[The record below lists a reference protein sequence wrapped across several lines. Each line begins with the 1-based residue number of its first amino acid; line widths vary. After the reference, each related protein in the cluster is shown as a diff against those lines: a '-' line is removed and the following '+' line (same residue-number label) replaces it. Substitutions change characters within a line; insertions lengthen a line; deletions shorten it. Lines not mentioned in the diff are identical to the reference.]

1 MKKGKAL
8 GLPFF
13 YVCEGLNLA
22 FELPTD
28 FVGKLVENA
37 WDECPNSL
45 IDWMF
50 SAA

>member
-8 GLPFF
+8 RLPFF
-13 YVCEGLNLA
+13 YVCAALRLA

-28 FVGKLVENA
+28 FVDKLVENA
-37 WDECPNSL
+37 WDECPNPL
-45 IDWMF
+45 IGWMF